1 MAKKIKSDLSYIL
14 TANELTTGDVVFWS
28 RENSWTDTL
37 AKASLI
43 SNDETEAFAEI
54 GTSSERAN
62 EVVGAYLTPVQQNA
76 AAITPV
82 ELRERRRVKGPSI
95 AYGAPSFFSRSRS
108 LGQIGMYN
116 YDSHDQAFVEARS
129 REFRDQVER
138 RITGS

>member
-95 AYGAPSFFSRSRS
+95 AYGAPSF
-108 LGQIGMYN
+108 
-116 YDSHDQAFVEARS
+116 SHDLAA
-129 REFRDQVER
+129 
-138 RITGS
+138 